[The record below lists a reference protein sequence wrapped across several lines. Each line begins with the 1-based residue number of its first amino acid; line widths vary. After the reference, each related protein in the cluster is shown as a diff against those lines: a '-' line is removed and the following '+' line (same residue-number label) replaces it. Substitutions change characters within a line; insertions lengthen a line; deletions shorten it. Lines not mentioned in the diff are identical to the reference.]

1 LFIDPE
7 LILDGTMRKLLFL
20 DFDGVLHP
28 TTCTPAEMFDR
39 AELLDIALDGSSVEI
54 VISSSWRHHHPLHD
68 LIAKLSPRL
77 ADRVVGHTGDA
88 VIGRFARHQEILRYL
103 SCVKE
108 PFTWCAL
115 DDSKFEFPPNLP
127 NLIACNP
134 NHGLTHELGNQLKMW
149 AHAVDAANST
159 QSGSYDMA
167 FYDVLNL
174 IREHNDA
181 SVAFVQ
187 RHTLFGYRRAKA
199 ILESMEGK
207 YVTKPFSDGIRR
219 VVIDPSLG

>member
-1 LFIDPE
+1 
-7 LILDGTMRKLLFL
+7 
-20 DFDGVLHP
+20 
-28 TTCTPAEMFDR
+28 
-39 AELLDIALDGSSVEI
+39 
-54 VISSSWRHHHPLHD
+54 
-68 LIAKLSPRL
+68 
-77 ADRVVGHTGDA
+77 
-88 VIGRFARHQEILRYL
+88 
-103 SCVKE
+103 
-108 PFTWCAL
+108 
-115 DDSKFEFPPNLP
+115 
-127 NLIACNP
+127 
-134 NHGLTHELGNQLKMW
+134 MW